1 MQKKKEKLLDKIVIK
16 NYNNELEE
24 VLEKKN
30 FDENTKSLL
39 LNILYKIE
47 TSYND
52 YETVKR
58 DVETKDEFIEN
69 VINSVKNNCDE
80 IKIIRFQS
88 EENKILGTKT
98 FLVEKKSK
106 RIICYPIERKL
117 FYCISKISKKETII
131 NDKYFL
137 LNKTLSE
144 LINVG
149 STINSVEVMRDFN
162 GYSWTTLPREIES
175 ISHNLLYQNL
185 RILVGNRFL
194 NEWIKNKEYII
205 DYVELL
211 NNRLKELY
219 DAKKCKDFFSLL
231 NELSILLAIKFNP
244 KIKEQMKKE
253 KKDLEERIKLIS
265 NNELFVEEIT
275 KEKIKLT
282 KEIRNLDETIN
293 NKKMLQEEYE
303 KRNENLPL
311 NQKIF
316 SLRILSKI
324 LTDEREEKI
333 KNIEK
338 LNELLKPKKFVEYK
352 KDIKQKES
360 YLKLVEVKDID
371 AKIEKD
377 LRRISNDFFRRL

>member
-333 KNIEK
+333 KKIEK

-360 YLKLVEVKDID
+360 YLKLIEVKDID